1 MIRGFYAQ
9 GLGDRPKD
17 HHANKSSRAAKG
29 PMPDFS
35 LARNRSSVTDSVS
48 SSVGTAGSND
58 ENNKALEYS
67 PSYRFDLTDMLTS
80 VAKGVGTDDMIRL
93 PSRMGI
99 LV

>member
-17 HHANKSSRAAKG
+17 HHATKSSRSAKG

-35 LARNRSSVTDSVS
+35 LARNRSSVTDSVVS
-48 SSVGTAGSND
+48 SAGTAGSSD

-67 PSYRFDLTDMLTS
+67 PSYRFNLTTMLTS
-80 VAKGVGTDDMIRL
+80 VAKGAEADDMIRL
-93 PSRMGI
+93 PPRIGI